1 VVGGSGSRSHLRCEY
16 DYVLAAENS
25 GHRHLLAMS
34 IATGNNMGHT
44 ILPRLR
50 LLEPVLIVF
59 LICGVVRSTT
69 AGDWNV
75 PAQQFARKIV
85 AVTGPGAV
93 AVTVE
98 NRSSL
103 SKKDLDTISSLLHVE
118 LEASGARPA
127 AAEQSAATAMVTLSE
142 NPQSYVWVAEIHQG
156 AGESAVV
163 MVSMPR
169 KDQAGFEHETMPVTL
184 RKIPLWAQED
194 RILDVLVL
202 EEDSAPKQIAVLDGE
217 KVAIYRLKNG
227 KWQQEQVLGITHARP
242 WPRDLRGRVVGSR
255 DHLIDVYLPGVFC
268 RSTASLPLALNCRES
283 DDPWPLTSDAAIP
296 PLGGFYSASQNFF
309 TGALTPGVGKLTTVA
324 KFYSAAAVPR
334 DKYVLWLFAG
344 TNGQTHLVDGMTD
357 QAAKLGL
364 GSDIASVKPAC
375 GTRWQVLATSA
386 EDRNLQ
392 QDSDSVRA
400 YEITDRELV
409 PVSASLNFSGEITV
423 LWAEA
428 KGESAIA
435 VVWSRETGEY
445 EAFRLAVGCS
455 Q

>member
-1 VVGGSGSRSHLRCEY
+1 
-16 DYVLAAENS
+16 
-25 GHRHLLAMS
+25 
-34 IATGNNMGHT
+34 MGYT
-44 ILPRLR
+44 ILHRLR
-50 LLEPVLIVF
+50 LLRPALIVL
-59 LICGVVRSTT
+59 LICGVARSVA

-75 PAQQFARKIV
+75 PAQQLARKIV
-85 AVTGPGAV
+85 TVTGPGAV
-93 AVTVE
+93 AVTIE

-103 SKKDLDTISSLLHVE
+103 GKKDLDTISSLLRVE
-118 LEASGARPA
+118 LEAAGARPA

-142 NPQSYVWVAEIHQG
+142 NPQSYVWVAEIRQG

-169 KDQAGFEHETMPVTL
+169 RDQAGFGQETMPVTL

-202 EEDSAPKQIAVLDGE
+202 EEDTVPKQIAVLDGD

-242 WPRDLRGRVVGSR
+242 WPRDLRGRVIGSK
-255 DHLIDVYLPGVFC
+255 DHLLDVYLPGVFC
-268 RSTASLPLALNCRES
+268 RSTTNLPLALNCRES
-283 DDPWPLTSDAAIP
+283 DDPWPLTLSDAAIP
-296 PLGGFYSASQNFF
+296 PLRGFYSASQNFF

-344 TNGQTHLVDGMTD
+344 TNGQTHFVDGMTD

-375 GTRWQVLATSA
+375 GTGWQVLATSA

-392 QDSDSVRA
+392 QDPDSVRA
-400 YEITDRELV
+400 YEITDREFV
-409 PVSASLNFSGEITV
+409 PVSAPLEFSGEITA

-428 KGESAIA
+428 KGDSAVA
-435 VVWSRETGEY
+435 VVRSWETGEY
-445 EAFRLAVGCS
+445 EAFRLAVGCNQQHIADGGS
-455 Q
+455 QG

>member
-1 VVGGSGSRSHLRCEY
+1 MTR
-16 DYVLAAENS
+16 AA
-25 GHRHLLAMS
+25 
-34 IATGNNMGHT
+34 
-44 ILPRLR
+44 
-50 LLEPVLIVF
+50 LIVLF
-59 LICGVVRSTT
+59 ICGVVRSAV
-69 AGDWNV
+69 AGDWNG
-75 PAQQFARKIV
+75 PAQQLARKIV

-93 AVTVE
+93 TVTVG

-103 SKKDLDTISSLLHVE
+103 GKKDLDTITSLLRTQS
-118 LEASGARPA
+118 EAAGARPA

-169 KDQAGFEHETMPVTL
+169 RDQAGIERETMPVTL
-184 RKIPLWAQED
+184 REIPLWAQED

-202 EEDSAPKQIAVLDGE
+202 EEDSAPKQIALLDGE
-217 KVAIYRLKNG
+217 KIALYRLKNG

-242 WPRDLRGRVVGSR
+242 WPRDLRGRMIGSK
-255 DHLIDVYLPGVFC
+255 DHLLDVYLPGVFC
-268 RSTASLPLALNCRES
+268 RSTTSLPLVLNCRES

-296 PLGGFYSASQNFF
+296 SLGGFYSASRNFF

-334 DKYVLWLFAG
+334 DKYMLWLFAG
-344 TNGQTHLVDGMTD
+344 ANGQTHLVDGMTD

-364 GSDIASVKPAC
+364 GSDVASVKAAC
-375 GTRWQVLATSA
+375 GTDWMVLATSA
-386 EDRNLQ
+386 EDRNLE
-392 QDSDSVRA
+392 QDADSVRA
-400 YEITDRELV
+400 YDVTDREFV
-409 PVSASLNFSGEITV
+409 PVSSPLNFSGEITV

>member
-1 VVGGSGSRSHLRCEY
+1 MCSLPRT
-16 DYVLAAENS
+16 LAI
-25 GHRHLLAMS
+25 GILLAMS

-75 PAQQFARKIV
+75 PAQQLARKIV

-103 SKKDLDTISSLLHVE
+103 SKKDLDAISSLLRAE
-118 LEASGARPA
+118 SQAAGARPA
-127 AAEQSAATAMVTLSE
+127 ALEQSAATAMVTLSE

-156 AGESAVV
+156 AGEFAVV

-227 KWQQEQVLGITHARP
+227 KWQQEQALGITHVRP
-242 WPRDLRGRVVGSR
+242 WPRDIRGRVIGSK
-255 DHLIDVYLPGVFC
+255 DHLLDVYLPGVFC
-268 RSTASLPLALNCRES
+268 RSTTSLPLALNCRES
-283 DDPWPLTSDAAIP
+283 DDPWPLSSADVAIP
-296 PLGGFYSASQNFF
+296 RLGGFYSASRNFF

-324 KFYSAAAVPR
+324 KFYSAAAVR
-334 DKYVLWLFAG
+334 RNNYVLWLFAG

-357 QAAKLGL
+357 QATKLGL
-364 GSDIASVKPAC
+364 GSDVASVRTAC
-375 GTRWQVLATSA
+375 GTGWQVLATSA
-386 EDRNLQ
+386 EGSNLE
-392 QDSDSVRA
+392 QDSDSLRTYDV
-400 YEITDRELV
+400 TDRELV
-409 PVSASLNFSGEITV
+409 PVSSPLDFSGEITA

-428 KGESAIA
+428 KGNSAIA
-435 VVWSRETGEY
+435 VVRSRETGEY

>member
-1 VVGGSGSRSHLRCEY
+1 MTKP
-16 DYVLAAENS
+16 A
-25 GHRHLLAMS
+25 
-34 IATGNNMGHT
+34 
-44 ILPRLR
+44 
-50 LLEPVLIVF
+50 LIVL
-59 LICGVVRSTT
+59 LICGVVGSAA

-75 PAQQFARKIV
+75 PAQQLARKIV

-93 AVTVE
+93 TVTVE

-103 SKKDLDTISSLLHVE
+103 GKKDLDAIGSLLRAE

-127 AAEQSAATAMVTLSE
+127 APEQSAASAIVTLSE
-142 NPQSYVWVAEIHQG
+142 NSLSYVWVAEVHQG
-156 AGESAVV
+156 AGESVVV

-169 KDQAGFEHETMPVTL
+169 RDQAGLGQETMPFTL

-194 RILDVLVL
+194 RILDVLVI

-227 KWQQEQVLGITHARP
+227 KWQREQVLGITHARP
-242 WPRDLRGRVVGSR
+242 WPRDLRGRVIGSK
-255 DHLIDVYLPGVFC
+255 DHLLDVYLPGVFC
-268 RSTASLPLALNCRES
+268 RSTTSLPLALNCRES
-283 DDPWPLTSDAAIP
+283 DDPWPLTSTGTAVP
-296 PLGGFYSASQNFF
+296 PLGGFYSAVRNFF
-309 TGALTPGVGKLTTVA
+309 TGALTPGVGKLTTVG

-334 DKYVLWLFAG
+334 DKYVLWLFVG
-344 TNGQTHLVDGMTD
+344 TNGQTHLVDGLTD
-357 QAAKLGL
+357 QATKLGL
-364 GSDIASVKPAC
+364 GSDVASVKTAC
-375 GTRWQVLATSA
+375 GTGWLVLATSA
-386 EDRNLQ
+386 EDRNIE

-400 YEITDRELV
+400 YEITDRELI
-409 PVSASLNFSGEITV
+409 PVSSPLGFSGEITA

-435 VVWSRETGEY
+435 VVRSRETREY